1 MISETL
7 QTLELHTHRAE
18 QAYEEII
25 SFAAVLNNQ
34 ALDDFDKVKVIDS
47 FIFRFIKIQDLMGN
61 KLFREVL
68 STLGEYESS
77 MSMLDVLD
85 RMEKLELLDSAEQ
98 WMDYRN
104 LRNLLTHEYPD
115 NRAELVEGIHMA
127 ITVFPEIKAIQK
139 RLFDYLKTKNLCNY
153 STCIAK

>member
-1 MISETL
+1 MIAETF
-7 QTLELHTHRAE
+7 QTLALHIKRAK
-18 QAYEEII
+18 QAYAEAIVF
-25 SFAAVLNNQ
+25 SDDLNAE

-68 STLGEYESS
+68 VALAEYQSS

-85 RMEKLELLDSAEQ
+85 KLEKLELISSASC

-104 LRNLLTHEYPD
+104 LRNVLTHEYPD
-115 NRAELVEGIHMA
+115 NRDELIEGVQLA
-127 ITVFPEIKAIQK
+127 LQVFQEMLAIQENMYVYMNSK
-139 RLFDYLKTKNLCNY
+139 GLMK
-153 STCIAK
+153 

>member
-1 MISETL
+1 MMVETF
-7 QTLELHTHRAE
+7 QTLALHTQRAN
-18 QAYEEII
+18 QAYAEVI
-25 SFAAVLNNQ
+25 SFSDDLNAE

-68 STLGEYESS
+68 NDLGEYESS

-85 RMEKLELLDSAEQ
+85 KLEKLELIPSAML

-104 LRNLLTHEYPD
+104 LRNVLTHEYPD
-115 NRAELVEGIHMA
+115 NRDELIEGVKLALH
-127 ITVFPEIKAIQK
+127 VFQEILHIQNSIYAYMDSK
-139 RLFDYLKTKNLCNY
+139 GRMK
-153 STCIAK
+153 